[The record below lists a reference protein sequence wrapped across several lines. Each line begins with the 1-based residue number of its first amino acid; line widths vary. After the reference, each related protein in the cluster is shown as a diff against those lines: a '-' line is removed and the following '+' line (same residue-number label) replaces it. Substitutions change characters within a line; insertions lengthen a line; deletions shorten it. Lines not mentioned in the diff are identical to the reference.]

1 MTGQMYVSD
10 DVVVQHVMTWQ
21 DSWLTVVES
30 TNDTWHCSSEWLG
43 ATWPNQRLPRGTPV
57 FVNLV
62 LVSKVLEST
71 GFEPVTSPYVKAFVD
86 SDCQRTIVLVL
97 VICTNSHVFK
107 VNVLCIARGV
117 GSGLSPDPRFY
128 VLYGTT
134 PFNGR
139 KCKQLA
145 QFQLLNPRLWHI

>member
-1 MTGQMYVSD
+1 MTGQMYMSD
-10 DVVVQHVMTWQ
+10 DVAGTTCDDMAS

-30 TNDTWHCSSEWLG
+30 RNDTWHCSSEWLG

-117 GSGLSPDPRFY
+117 GPGLSPDPGSMYYMEPHHLTGANVNSWR
-128 VLYGTT
+128 G
-134 PFNGR
+134 FNY
-139 KCKQLA
+139 
-145 QFQLLNPRLWHI
+145 